1 MVVLV
6 NDEVSQRAIIR
17 ITPASY
23 RVSCLAPDFT
33 SPCGL
38 QNPVRRPTGEYGMG
52 VVRLDW
58 IMLEFGVAT
67 RINFK

>member
-1 MVVLV
+1 MVVLLYE
-6 NDEVSQRAIIR
+6 EVSQRAIIR

-38 QNPVRRPTGEYGMG
+38 QIPVRRPTGEYGMG
-52 VVRLDW
+52 VVQLDGIIW
-58 IMLEFGVAT
+58 SDKSFWT
-67 RINFK
+67 F